1 METTSVNIYID
12 IDSLFDIRQ
21 AILKK
26 FYSLEELAK
35 LVMSE
40 EYAFRQIDK
49 FNIDMDLYEE
59 EYRKRNYLTIKE
71 SIISYTF
78 NQLRGKILKHS
89 KTATVEHKTK
99 GIFVYLNVYP
109 FNLTNRQAYQL
120 AYVLEYKL
128 QTAVSVVPVNIPTE
142 DLTPLLIRNYDFK
155 DMFIYETSNWFN
167 AQNDALTKMSVRDTV
182 IYFPALIKK
191 EPTEEEKKKLKE
203 TGFSDIFSLTEF
215 IASPHATI
223 LFNPVI
229 YYNDV
234 ISASALIKKFLKKD
248 SSLEKLLKDTP
259 L

>member
-1 METTSVNIYID
+1 METLSVNIYID

-26 FYSLEELAK
+26 FYKLEDLAN

-40 EYAFRQIDK
+40 DYAFRQIDK
-49 FNIDMDLYEE
+49 FNVDMDLYKE
-59 EYRKRNYLTIKE
+59 EYAKRNHLTIKE

-89 KTATVEHKTK
+89 RTATIEHKIK
-99 GIFVYLNVYP
+99 GIFVYLNIYP
-109 FNLTNRQAYQL
+109 FELTNKQAYEI

-128 QTAVSVVPVNIPTE
+128 QTAVNVIPVNIPVK
-142 DLTPLLIRNYDFK
+142 DLTPLLIRSYDFK
-155 DMFIYETSNWFN
+155 DMFIYESSDWFN

-182 IYFPALIKK
+182 IHFPALIKK

-234 ISASALIKKFLKKD
+234 ISASALIKRFLKKD
-248 SSLEKLLKDTP
+248 SSLEDLLKDTP